1 MRGTFI
7 PVCKK
12 CHNYVTGKL
21 EAGHPCPHC
30 GNEDTLSD
38 RSEKEYRS
46 IFSDEIQ
53 YDYSQP
59 ATSYSPNSVSSDPN
73 TPLRLY
79 TDLPLEFLFPQG
91 IPNSMLPVTEQ
102 KVYLQLSLEF
112 RIILDKAPNY
122 QEGMRNWTLILQERL
137 QSYGIT
143 RETWDRISS
152 IGDKDQ
158 GLQDYL
164 KVLIRKIFQ

>member
-1 MRGTFI
+1 
-7 PVCKK
+7 
-12 CHNYVTGKL
+12 
-21 EAGHPCPHC
+21 
-30 GNEDTLSD
+30 
-38 RSEKEYRS
+38 
-46 IFSDEIQ
+46 
-53 YDYSQP
+53 
-59 ATSYSPNSVSSDPN
+59 
-73 TPLRLY
+73 
-79 TDLPLEFLFPQG
+79 
-91 IPNSMLPVTEQ
+91 MLPVTEQ

-122 QEGMRNWTLILQERL
+122 QDGMRNWTLILQERL

-158 GLQDYL
+158 SLQDYL

>member
-1 MRGTFI
+1 
-7 PVCKK
+7 
-12 CHNYVTGKL
+12 
-21 EAGHPCPHC
+21 
-30 GNEDTLSD
+30 
-38 RSEKEYRS
+38 
-46 IFSDEIQ
+46 
-53 YDYSQP
+53 
-59 ATSYSPNSVSSDPN
+59 
-73 TPLRLY
+73 
-79 TDLPLEFLFPQG
+79 
-91 IPNSMLPVTEQ
+91 MLPVTEQ